1 VQLFL
6 PAAVLYSKQQQ
17 KDLKKLKYTVMTTSI
32 KTLFAAALTT
42 IILGTASVAAN
53 ANENNSNYTNITS
66 VKNISKI
73 KISGNVKLILVQDAK
88 ESVQVYDNYYAK
100 NALVQQQDG
109 ELRISSFT
117 KEALTVIA
125 HVNNLSAIEASNISS
140 VKTAGNF
147 NLLNLDVV
155 LNDGAT
161 ADIKANTV
169 NLNTSINGASSLVLS
184 GSTESYSAVLGAVA
198 KVNTNNFTAI
208 DSSVSASPIST
219 YSANRYDDIKADV
232 LESIF

>member
-1 VQLFL
+1 
-6 PAAVLYSKQQQ
+6 
-17 KDLKKLKYTVMTTSI
+17 MRTSI
-32 KTLFAAALTT
+32 KTLFAAALAT

-66 VKNISKI
+66 VKNITKI
-73 KISGNVKLILVQDAK
+73 KVSGNVKVILVQDAK

-117 KEALTVIA
+117 KEPLTVIA
-125 HVNNLSAIEASNISS
+125 HVNNLSAIEASNISN

-161 ADIKANTV
+161 ADITANTV
-169 NLNTSINGASSLVLS
+169 NLNTNINGASSLVLS
-184 GSTESYSAVLGAVA
+184 GSTENYSAVLGAVA
-198 KVNTNNFTAI
+198 KVNTTDFTAT
-208 DSSVSASPIST
+208 DSNISAAPIVK
-219 YSANRYDDIKADV
+219 YSANRYNDIKTDV
-232 LESIF
+232 LEAIF

>member
-1 VQLFL
+1 M
-6 PAAVLYSKQQQ
+6 K
-17 KDLKKLKYTVMTTSI
+17 TSI

-53 ANENNSNYTNITS
+53 ANENNNSFTNLTS

-73 KISGNVKLILVQDAK
+73 KISGNVKLILIQDGN

-100 NALVQQQDG
+100 NALVQQQNG
-109 ELRISSFT
+109 ELRISSFD

-125 HVNNLSAIEASNISS
+125 HVNNVSSIEASNTSS
-140 VKTAGNF
+140 IKTSGNF
-147 NLLNLDVV
+147 NLLNLNVI
-155 LNDGAT
+155 LNDSAT

-169 NLNTSINGASSLVLS
+169 NLNTNINGTGNLTLS
-184 GSTESYSAVLGAVA
+184 GSTENYNAVLGSVA
-198 KVNTNNFTAI
+198 KVSMNDFTAVESYV
-208 DSSVSASPIST
+208 SSAPILK
-219 YSANRYDDIKADV
+219 YSANRYEDLKVDL

>member
-1 VQLFL
+1 
-6 PAAVLYSKQQQ
+6 
-17 KDLKKLKYTVMTTSI
+17 MRTSI

-42 IILGTASVAAN
+42 IILGTASVTVN

-66 VKNISKI
+66 VKNITKI
-73 KISGNVKLILVQDAK
+73 KVSGNVKVILVQDAK

-117 KEALTVIA
+117 KEPLTVIA
-125 HVNNLSAIEASNISS
+125 HVNNITAIEASNISS

-147 NLLNLDVV
+147 NLLSLDVV

-184 GSTESYSAVLGAVA
+184 GSTESYSAVLGAIA
-198 KVNTNNFTAI
+198 KVNTNDFTAT
-208 DSSVSASPIST
+208 DSNISAAPIAT
-219 YSANRYDDIKADV
+219 YNANRYDDIKADV
-232 LESIF
+232 LEAIF

>member
-1 VQLFL
+1 MQLFL

>member
-1 VQLFL
+1 M
-6 PAAVLYSKQQQ
+6 K
-17 KDLKKLKYTVMTTSI
+17 TSI
-32 KTLFAAALTT
+32 KTLFAAALAT
-42 IILGTASVAAN
+42 IILSSASVAAN

-66 VKNISKI
+66 VKNITKI
-73 KISGNVKLILVQDAK
+73 KVSGNVKVILVQDAK

-117 KEALTVIA
+117 KKPLTIIA
-125 HVNNLSAIEASNISS
+125 HVNNLTAIEASNISS
-140 VKTAGNF
+140 VITAGNF
-147 NLLNLDVV
+147 NLLNLDVI

-169 NLNTSINGASSLVLS
+169 NLNTNINGASSLVLS
-184 GSTESYSAVLGAVA
+184 GSTENYSAVLGAVA
-198 KVNTNNFTAI
+198 KVNTNDFTAT
-208 DSSVSASPIST
+208 DSNISASPIAT
-219 YSANRYDDIKADV
+219 YNANRYNDIKVDL

>member
-1 VQLFL
+1 
-6 PAAVLYSKQQQ
+6 
-17 KDLKKLKYTVMTTSI
+17 MTTSI

-42 IILGTASVAAN
+42 IILATASVAAN

-117 KEALTVIA
+117 KEPLTVIA
-125 HVNNLSAIEASNISS
+125 HVNNLSTIEASNISS

-184 GSTESYSAVLGAVA
+184 GSTENYSAVLGALA
-198 KVNTNNFTAI
+198 KVNTNDFTAV

-232 LESIF
+232 LEYIF

>member
-1 VQLFL
+1 
-6 PAAVLYSKQQQ
+6 
-17 KDLKKLKYTVMTTSI
+17 MTTSI

-42 IILGTASVAAN
+42 IILATASVAAN

-117 KEALTVIA
+117 KEPLIVIA
-125 HVNNLSAIEASNISS
+125 HVNNLSTIEASNISS

-184 GSTESYSAVLGAVA
+184 GSTENYSAVLGAVA
-198 KVNTNNFTAI
+198 KVNTNDFTAV

>member
-1 VQLFL
+1 
-6 PAAVLYSKQQQ
+6 
-17 KDLKKLKYTVMTTSI
+17 MRTSI

-53 ANENNSNYTNITS
+53 ATENNNSYTNLTS

-117 KEALTVIA
+117 KTPLTVIA
-125 HVNNLSAIEASNISS
+125 HVNNITAIEAANSSS

-155 LNDGAT
+155 LNDAAT
-161 ADIKANTV
+161 ADITANTLS
-169 NLNTSINGASSLVLS
+169 LNTSVNGTANLVLS
-184 GSTESYSAVLGAVA
+184 GSTESYNAVLASSA
-198 KVNTNNFTAI
+198 KVGMNDFTAA
-208 DSSVSASPIST
+208 DSHVKVAPVTT
-219 YSANRYDDIKADV
+219 YVAANRYEDIKVDV
-232 LESIF
+232 LEAIF